1 MKKVIVFIFLIFI
14 SCSKKEKTVGIQPYD
29 DFPKEKAD
37 TVAKVI
43 QDFYGIKTIILPH
56 KNHDETTFIN
66 IKTPRYR
73 ADKIIQLQKQ
83 QKSDTINYII
93 GLTEKD
99 ISTTKKENGKT
110 KQPTSKYE
118 DWGIMGLAYVPG
130 ETCLVSTFRIK
141 HKDQKVHFSR
151 LKKVTIHEFGHNL
164 GLPHCP
170 DKKCVMTDAV
180 ENVATIDNAELKL
193 CNRCKIKI

>member
-1 MKKVIVFIFLIFI
+1 MKKVIIFIFLIFI
-14 SCSKKEKTVGIQPYD
+14 SCSKQETTVGIQPYD
-29 DFPKEKAD
+29 NFSKEKAD
-37 TVAKVI
+37 TIAKII
-43 QDFYGIKTIILPH
+43 QGFYGINTIILPH
-56 KNHDETTFIN
+56 KNHDKTTFVN

-73 ADKIIQLQKQ
+73 ADKIIRLQKQ
-83 QKSDTINYII
+83 QKPDSINYII

-180 ENVATIDNAELKL
+180 ENVATIDNANLGL
-193 CNRCKIKI
+193 CNICKSEI